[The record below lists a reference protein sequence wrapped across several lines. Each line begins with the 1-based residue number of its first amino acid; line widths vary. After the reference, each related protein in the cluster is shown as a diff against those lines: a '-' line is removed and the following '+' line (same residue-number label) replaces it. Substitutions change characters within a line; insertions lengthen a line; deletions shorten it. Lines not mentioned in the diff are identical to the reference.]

1 MLHSDNPSERICR
14 FEVGHKYCDLFERL
28 GVPRD
33 DRWRSLLSCLRSTQ
47 KYSYY
52 SQEQKKLVADLLI
65 KTLENA
71 EFSEETYCSV
81 LREYKAILAS
91 SYAKK
96 LEEALKESADLAD
109 DFRRSVYTHKGAVEC
124 LEEKSVEAVRSGA
137 DPEEIVAQLRST
149 FQEVISVMKEDA
161 ERLDH
166 ICKTDGL
173 TGLFNRR
180 AFDEGLKDG
189 ISAWESNNKPIC
201 LLLLDIDNLKTF
213 NDRFGHRIGDQAL
226 QTFSQ
231 IMQEVAHRRH
241 DDEDICCC
249 RFGGDEFA
257 ILLFGDAAA
266 DVVDIAQSI
275 RARLETYDFV
285 IRDNQGRIIKRNV
298 QMTVSCG
305 FAYSRDFE
313 LENLS
318 ALMLDA
324 ADSALYEAKDLGRN
338 RIVEYTKKDNSCTF
352 TVISGGEV
360 A

>member
-1 MLHSDNPSERICR
+1 MLHSDNPSEKICR

-52 SQEQKKLVADLLI
+52 SQEQKKSVADLLI
-65 KTLENA
+65 KTLEHA
-71 EFSEETYCSV
+71 DFSEETYCSV
-81 LREYKAILAS
+81 FREYQAILAS

-109 DFRRSVYTHKGAVEC
+109 DFRRSVYTHKGAVEG

-137 DPEEIVAQLRST
+137 DPEDIVAQLRST
-149 FQEVISVMKEDA
+149 FQEVISVLKEDA

-180 AFDEGLKDG
+180 AFDESLKEG
-189 ISAWESNNKPIC
+189 ISAWESSNTPLC

-241 DDEDICCC
+241 DDEDIFCC

-266 DVVDIAQSI
+266 DVIDIAQSI
-275 RARLETYDFV
+275 RSRLETYDFV

-313 LENLS
+313 LKNLA

>member
-1 MLHSDNPSERICR
+1 MHSDNPSERICR

-52 SQEQKKLVADLLI
+52 SQEQKKSVADLLI
-65 KTLENA
+65 TTLEGLD
-71 EFSEETYCSV
+71 FSEEKYCFV
-81 LREYKAILAS
+81 LREYQAILAS
-91 SYAKK
+91 SYAKR
-96 LEEALKESADLAD
+96 LEDALQESADLAD
-109 DFRRSVYTHKGAVEC
+109 DFRRSVYSHKGAVEN
-124 LEEKSVEAVRSGA
+124 LEETSVEAIRSGA

-149 FQEVISVMKEDA
+149 FQDVISVLKEDA

-180 AFDEGLKDG
+180 AFDESIKEG
-189 ISAWESNNKPIC
+189 ISAWENDKKPLC
-201 LLLLDIDNLKTF
+201 LLLLDIDNLKDF

-241 DDEDICCC
+241 DDQDICCC

-275 RARLETYDFV
+275 RSRLETYDFV

-305 FAYSRDFE
+305 FAHSRDFK
-313 LENLS
+313 LENLG

-338 RIVEYTKKDNSCTF
+338 RIVEYSKKDDSCAF
-352 TVISGGEV
+352 TVICGGEV

>member
-1 MLHSDNPSERICR
+1 MHSDNPSKKICR

-52 SQEQKKLVADLLI
+52 SQEQKKQVADLLI
-65 KTLENA
+65 KTLEDA
-71 EFSEETYCSV
+71 DFSEERYCSV
-81 LREYKAILAS
+81 LREYQAILAS
-91 SYAKK
+91 SYAKR
-96 LEEALKESADLAD
+96 LEEALQESADLAD
-109 DFRRSVYTHKGAVEC
+109 DFRRSVYHHKGAVEG
-124 LEEKSVEAVRSGA
+124 LEEKSVAAVRSGA
-137 DPEEIVAQLRST
+137 DPEDIVAQLRDT
-149 FQEVISVMKEDA
+149 FQEVISVLKEDA

-180 AFDEGLKDG
+180 AFDENLKEG
-189 ISAWESNNKPIC
+189 VKAWESDKKPLC
-201 LLLLDIDNLKTF
+201 LLLLDVDNLKEF

-231 IMQEVAHRRH
+231 IMQAVAHRSH
-241 DDEDICCC
+241 DDDDICCC

-257 ILLFGDAAA
+257 ILLFGDAVT
-266 DVVDIAQSI
+266 DVVEIAQAI
-275 RARLETYDFV
+275 RSRLETYDFV

-305 FAYSRDFE
+305 FAYAHDFSFD
-313 LENLS
+313 NLG
-318 ALMLDA
+318 ARILDA

-338 RIVEYTKKDNSCTF
+338 RVVEYSRKDDSCKF
-352 TVISGGEV
+352 TVLSGGDV

>member
-1 MLHSDNPSERICR
+1 VLHPEKPAEKICS
-14 FEVGHKYCDLFERL
+14 FEIGHKYCDLFERL
-28 GVPRD
+28 GVPHD

-52 SQEQKKLVADLLI
+52 SQEQKKSVADLLI
-65 KTLENA
+65 KTLELA
-71 EFSEETYCSV
+71 DFSDERYSLV
-81 LREYKAILAS
+81 LREYQAILAS
-91 SYAKK
+91 SYAKR
-96 LEEALKESADLAD
+96 LEEALQESADLAD
-109 DFRRSVYTHKGAVEC
+109 DFRRSVYKHKGAMEG
-124 LEEKSVEAVRSGA
+124 LEEKSVAAVRSGA
-137 DPEEIVAQLRST
+137 DPEEIVLQLKST
-149 FQEVISVMKEDA
+149 FQEVISVMREDA

-180 AFDEGLKDG
+180 AFDESLNDG
-189 ISAWESNNKPIC
+189 IQAWSTEGKDLC
-201 LLLLDIDNLKTF
+201 LLLLDIDNLKEF

-241 DDEDICCC
+241 DDDDICCC

-257 ILLFGDAAA
+257 ILLFGDASQA
-266 DVVDIAQSI
+266 VVDIAQSI
-275 RARLETYDFV
+275 RTRLETYDFV
-285 IRDNQGRIIKRNV
+285 IRDNQGRIIRRNV

-305 FAYSRDFE
+305 FSYAHDFP
-313 LENLS
+313 LENIG

-324 ADSALYEAKDLGRN
+324 SDSALYEAKDLGRN
-338 RIVEYTKKDNSCTF
+338 RVVEYSKKDDGCEF
-352 TVISGGEV
+352 TVICGGEV

>member
-1 MLHSDNPSERICR
+1 MHSGNPLEKICR
-14 FEVGHKYCDLFERL
+14 FDVGHKYCDLFERL

-33 DRWRSLLSCLRSTQ
+33 DRWRSLLTCLRSTQ

-52 SQEQKKLVADLLI
+52 AQEQKKSVADLLI
-65 KTLENA
+65 TTLEGSD
-71 EFSEETYCSV
+71 FSEEKYCFV
-81 LREYKAILAS
+81 LREYQAILAS
-91 SYAKK
+91 SYAKR
-96 LEEALKESADLAD
+96 LEEALQESVDLAD
-109 DFRRSVYTHKGAVEC
+109 DFRKSVYRHQGVVED
-124 LEEKSVEAVRSGA
+124 LEESSVAAVRSGA
-137 DPEEIVAQLRST
+137 DPEDVVAQLRST
-149 FQEVISVMKEDA
+149 FQDVISVLKEDA
-161 ERLDH
+161 ERLEY

-180 AFDEGLKDG
+180 AFDESLKEG
-189 ISAWESNNKPIC
+189 IYAWERAEKPFC
-201 LLLLDIDNLKTF
+201 LLLLDIDNLKIF

-231 IMQEVAHRRH
+231 IMQEVAHRNH
-241 DDEDICCC
+241 DDSDVCCC

-266 DVVDIAQSI
+266 DVIDIAQTI
-275 RARLETYDFV
+275 RSRLETYDFV
-285 IRDNQGRIIKRNV
+285 IRDNQGRIIRRNV

-305 FAYSRDFE
+305 FAHAYDFR
-313 LENLS
+313 LENLG

-338 RIVEYTKKDNSCTF
+338 RIVEYSKKDGSCSF
-352 TVISGGEV
+352 TVVCGGEV